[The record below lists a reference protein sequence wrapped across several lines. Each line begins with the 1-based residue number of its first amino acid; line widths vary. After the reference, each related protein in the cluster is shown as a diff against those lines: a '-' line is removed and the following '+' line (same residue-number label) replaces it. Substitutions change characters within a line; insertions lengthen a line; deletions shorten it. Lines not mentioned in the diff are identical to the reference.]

1 VFLECTTRL
10 LMMVERPSAVILHFV
25 LGCPLDSN
33 DINAKYSLLKGLRRE
48 AGMRLFGQ
56 GDNTD
61 GREWPPIVTRPGE
74 FDSWTS
80 EFKMHFPSN

>member
-1 VFLECTTRL
+1 
-10 LMMVERPSAVILHFV
+10 
-25 LGCPLDSN
+25 
-33 DINAKYSLLKGLRRE
+33 
-48 AGMRLFGQ
+48 MRLFGQ

-80 EFKMHFPSN
+80 EFKMHFPSNLRSRIRHLTEKLGINLMDS